1 MSPPAKRRL
10 GNVNMFATATS
21 NKLKDGERVFL
32 DSSASMGNADIR
44 RLGSSSYFCG
54 KEPAKRGMHRA
65 LSVAPNRS
73 PCRLQKQ
80 HREASNK
87 QTTSRAELK
96 WIHPSRLGG
105 ADSSMQSVRWK
116 LVWCW
121 LLLEEPSRL
130 SPRDLPAMPSTLF
143 STSRNP
149 SANLSFFPPSNMCT
163 ILSPPRAVSG
173 SISHGLRTLKQQ

>member
-44 RLGSSSYFCG
+44 RLGSSSYFYG

-65 LSVAPNRS
+65 LSLAPNRS

-130 SPRDLPAMPSTLF
+130 SPRDLPALSSRPPATPAQISPSSLHQTWVQ
-143 STSRNP
+143 P
-149 SANLSFFPPSNMCT
+149 C
-163 ILSPPRAVSG
+163 PRPRS
-173 SISHGLRTLKQQ
+173 Q